1 MELRQL
7 KYFIAVAEALHFGR
21 ASEKLNITA
30 SALSQQVHLLED
42 ELGVD
47 LFDKAKRMNF
57 RRVELTKVGIIFLE
71 EAKKTIQQS
80 EIAIEKAQNAP
91 KKGISLRFGVFRT
104 ILPERIEK
112 IMELASATF
121 PHIQIQIVE
130 LPTSR
135 LVQDGIFN
143 DTIDFGLSSL
153 PLAHDNLEGVI
164 YDETYFGVLMN
175 KNHPLSNK
183 NEVTFE
189 ELNNEKWIDYGKD
202 VNPYY
207 ELIEIYCKKAGFSRK
222 NSIQQIVPSI
232 ELLKRWINL
241 SKGIA
246 FVPISLD
253 VSQEKDM
260 SIKKIINDDGSPFTS
275 IVIQPVIVYKKKK
288 SIPAIE
294 ELAKMVAL
302 R

>member
-30 SALSQQVHLLED
+30 SALSQQIHLLEG

-47 LFDKAKRMNF
+47 LFDQAKRMNF
-57 RRVELTKVGIIFLE
+57 RRVELTDAGIVFLE

-80 EIAIEKAQNAP
+80 EIAIDKARNTP
-91 KKGISLRFGVFRT
+91 KKGIVLRFGVFRT

-112 IMELASATF
+112 IMELSLATF
-121 PHIQIQIVE
+121 PHIQITIVE

-135 LVQDGIFN
+135 LVQEYVVN

-164 YDETYFGVLMN
+164 YDETYFGVLMH
-175 KNHPLSNK
+175 KNHRLYSK
-183 NEVTFE
+183 NAFTFKD
-189 ELNNEKWIDYGKD
+189 LNNEKWIDYGKD

-207 ELIEIYCKKAGFSRK
+207 ELIEVYCKKAGFSRK
-222 NSIQQIVPSI
+222 NSIEQIVPSI

-246 FVPISLD
+246 FVPITLD

-260 SIKKIINDDGSPFTS
+260 CIKNIINDDGSPFTN
-275 IVIQPVIVYKKKK
+275 IVIQPVIVYKKNN